1 MITHRLYNGVTFPCD
16 GPDLTNIEKI
26 DHGAMPMTLHMMS
39 RGLQVDLSHFARMEK
54 ELEQD
59 MERVT
64 AEVHSLT
71 GVWCNLDSGDQVSTL
86 LFKTLGLKQA
96 KVKFTKSGDRES
108 VENEVL
114 VAIQHEHEVVP
125 KILDFKEFSK
135 LLGTYVR
142 PMPKLAKRTKHG
154 VWRIYPNLGM
164 TRVPSGRYNCKE
176 PNLLAFPTRTARG
189 KQIRFG
195 FITDPGWVYVAVDF
209 SQFEV
214 RAAAHSSRDPNLMAI
229 YFNEEDIYSDFAIA
243 AFQIPD
249 RRYKDESGKWKY
261 PGVDKETQRF
271 PSKTCTLASIYDV
284 TAMGLQEQMPVVCR
298 NCRKPTSSD
307 KKDTPLHDCRD
318 FAPLWT
324 EDACQVLIKAFYLRY
339 PGLLTDRRRHHARA
353 RQCGFI
359 WDEWGRLHHVAA
371 VHSVHPWVV
380 SGALREVGN
389 FPYQGLNSGALKLSM
404 AKLHDDFQG
413 TGMLEEVVHPLLPIH
428 DELLF
433 ECREDMAEDIGE
445 HVRET
450 FEGIVP
456 LNVPV
461 KAEWS
466 SGPDWG
472 SAK

>member
-39 RGLQVDLSHFARMEK
+39 RGRQVDLSHFARMEK

-108 VENEVL
+108 VEDEVL

-195 FITDPGWVYVAVDF
+195 FIADPGWVYVAVDF

-261 PGVDKETQRF
+261 PGVD
-271 PSKTCTLASIYDV
+271 
-284 TAMGLQEQMPVVCR
+284 
-298 NCRKPTSSD
+298 
-307 KKDTPLHDCRD
+307 KDTPLHDCRD